1 MILEFAIE
9 EDFLWAPP
17 VLLAVDEGAAEP
29 AAVVFSVWFADVL
42 ARKKRTKVGHQ
53 GNKICPLTYLEPM
66 TKPRLFEFW

>member
-42 ARKKRTKVGHQ
+42 ATEKEYRLDFKLAKFER
-53 GNKICPLTYLEPM
+53 ILTLG
-66 TKPRLFEFW
+66 

>member
-42 ARKKRTKVGHQ
+42 ATEKEYRLDFKLTK
-53 GNKICPLTYLEPM
+53 
-66 TKPRLFEFW
+66 F

>member
-42 ARKKRTKVGHQ
+42 ATEKEHKLDFKLTK
-53 GNKICPLTYLEPM
+53 
-66 TKPRLFEFW
+66 F

>member
-42 ARKKRTKVGHQ
+42 AKKKEQRWDIKATKFVH
-53 GNKICPLTYLEPM
+53 
-66 TKPRLFEFW
+66 

>member
-1 MILEFAIE
+1 MEFAIE

-42 ARKKRTKVGHQ
+42 AKKKEQRWDIKATKFVH
-53 GNKICPLTYLEPM
+53 
-66 TKPRLFEFW
+66 